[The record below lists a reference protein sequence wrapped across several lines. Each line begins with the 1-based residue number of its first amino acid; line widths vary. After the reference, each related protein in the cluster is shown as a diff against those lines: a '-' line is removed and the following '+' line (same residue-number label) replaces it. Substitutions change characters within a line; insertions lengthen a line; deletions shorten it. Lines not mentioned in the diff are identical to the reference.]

1 MSQTFKEAFDGFGWE
16 LFDSIRAKANERI
29 NDAAFEER
37 IVGIEK
43 ATISMLEAGVD
54 EEAVIK
60 MLQKHWDLR
69 LSEANAFIENTKQV
83 HSK

>member
-1 MSQTFKEAFDGFGWE
+1 MSQTFKETFDGFGRE

-29 NDAAFEER
+29 SDEAFEER

-43 ATISMLEAGVD
+43 ATIAMLEAGVN
-54 EEAVIK
+54 EETVIK

-69 LSEANAFIENTKQV
+69 LSEANAFIEK
-83 HSK
+83 SK